1 MKRKMLKLLTIV
13 ILAFFL
19 DIFSFPILS
28 QDASDEQEIFSKL
41 RHTRRI
47 NAHGDEFTSMDM
59 SPDKKRLAIG
69 TEKGDVIIWN
79 LEAAKL
85 EKQFHQ
91 GRPIHEVVFVGNASV
106 VVAGGNHTGN
116 HNCLFGKIDIV
127 SGRFDE
133 WAGAGTESLMHLS
146 LDEKTGVLAT
156 GTRNGYVT
164 AWDVTKGRRKAV
176 WNSKTIV
183 LGLAVAGSSV
193 YVSRSD
199 IDMTK
204 GIDEESEV
212 RGEVVVFSADDPQKL
227 SKTFMP
233 KIDGYATRL
242 RFSPDRK
249 LLAANLFNS
258 DEPTIGFFDSVTGKQ
273 ITSVEGSL
281 NVRWISNER
290 VLLSDEE
297 EPLKFCTIGRDGK
310 IKTDEINKGGGFHG
324 DGNPI
329 DVSGQA
335 VSTDERFV
343 WHTYKKIGALA
354 QFDLKTKESKLLIV
368 LPPFPYAMDVKE
380 YGNGRG
386 FIATAGDDKYARVW
400 NLADLSLV
408 REIKTDATPQGI
420 ALLADGKRL
429 IYSNSGRTPPTGIF
443 TVDIATGDRKQL
455 LNLDAPFVGIKPAG
469 NSFVYDGRIK
479 ESKKNLTETADKK
492 SDETEPKYVTKKLIL
507 ASAETGKMI
516 REFSFKEGVSKYAS
530 SRNANWIAVA
540 DEKGVLWR
548 INVSTGTVDEYK
560 EGKIDSPTQIAI
572 TDDGRYIYT
581 TEWYAKLK
589 QWDTEKRTSKV
600 IVDGYRGQAS
610 CLRLS
615 VDEKFAIIGGN
626 HYDIGV
632 YEIASGRT
640 GFYTR
645 VDSSDFYV
653 PQAWM
658 KGNRLIYITDGGVMF
673 EGYFSK

>member
-1 MKRKMLKLLTIV
+1 MSNSKRIIIAGVIVGMLS
-13 ILAFFL
+13 ILGIGQA
-19 DIFSFPILS
+19 DEEKGIFS
-28 QDASDEQEIFSKL
+28 QL

-69 TEKGDVIIWN
+69 TEKGEVIIWN
-79 LEAAKL
+79 IENAKI

-91 GRPIHEVVFVGNASV
+91 GRPIHEIVFVGNGSV
-106 VVAGGNHTGN
+106 VVAGGNHTGT
-116 HNCLFGKIDIV
+116 HNCLFGKQDLAT
-127 SGRFDE
+127 GRFEE
-133 WAGAGTESLMHLS
+133 WSGAGADSLMYLS
-146 LDEKTGVLAT
+146 LDETTGILVTAT
-156 GTRNGYVT
+156 LNGYIT
-164 AWDVTKGRRKAV
+164 AWDTANGKRKAL
-176 WNSKTIV
+176 WDAKTTV

-199 IDMTK
+199 IDTRR
-204 GIDEESEV
+204 GLDDDSEV
-212 RGEVVVFSADDPQKL
+212 LGEIVILSADDPKK
-227 SKTFMP
+227 STKTFMP
-233 KIDGYATRL
+233 KKVGYATRL
-242 RFSPDRK
+242 RFSPDK
-249 LLAANLFNS
+249 KMLAANLFQS
-258 DEPTIGFFDSVTGKQ
+258 DGPTIGFFDSVTSKQ
-273 ITSVEGSL
+273 MGSVEGSL
-281 NVRWISNER
+281 NVKWIGNER
-290 VLLSDEE
+290 VLLSDDE

-310 IKTDEINKGGGFHG
+310 ITTDEINKGGGFHS

-335 VSTDERFV
+335 VSADEKFV
-343 WHTYKKIGALA
+343 WHSYKKIGALA

-368 LPPFPYAMDVKE
+368 LPPFPYAMDVRE

-386 FIATAGDDKYARVW
+386 HIATVGDDKYARVW
-400 NLADLSLV
+400 NLADFSLV

-420 ALLADGKRL
+420 ALLADGKRF
-429 IYSNSGRTPPTGIF
+429 IYSASGRMPPTGVF
-443 TVDIATGDRKQL
+443 SVDIATGDRKQL
-455 LNLDAPFVGIKPAG
+455 LNLDAPFVGVIPAG
-469 NSFVYDGRIK
+469 NDFLYEGRVK
-479 ESKKNLTETADKK
+479 ESEKTPTETAGKK
-492 SDETEPKYVTKKLIL
+492 GDETDEPKYVTNKLIL

-516 REFSFKEGVSKYAS
+516 REFSFKEAVSKYAS

-540 DEKGVLWR
+540 DKKGVLWR
-548 INVSTGTVDEYK
+548 INVSAGTIDEYQ

-589 QWDTEKRTSKV
+589 QWDTEKRSSKL
-600 IVDGYRGQAS
+600 IVDGFRGQAS

-615 VDEKFAIIGGN
+615 ADEKFAVIGGN

-632 YEIASGRT
+632 YEIATGRT

-645 VDSSDFYV
+645 VDASDFYV

-673 EGYFSK
+673 EGIFSK